1 MRSLAAAWLTAGW
14 MLLKQLWEPAGLT
27 QRVPA
32 TAVWQM
38 ATNTTAEQRI
48 SIRLNR
54 VGCMDT
60 LLKYSND
67 SEVCEP
73 GTQRRSRVRDDSVG
87 SLAGTRRITLA
98 GLAHRLAVKPRT
110 KAERFFM
117 DNLWEQNRTG
127 AEVKVSES

>member
-1 MRSLAAAWLTAGW
+1 MRSLAAAWLTAVW

-54 VGCMDT
+54 VGCMDA
-60 LLKYSND
+60 LLQYRND

-73 GTQRRSRVRDDSVG
+73 GTQRQSSVRDDNVG
-87 SLAGTRRITLA
+87 TLA
-98 GLAHRLAVKPRT
+98 RPA
-110 KAERFFM
+110 
-117 DNLWEQNRTG
+117 G
-127 AEVKVSES
+127 AIRRESR

>member
-1 MRSLAAAWLTAGW
+1 MRSLAAAWLTAVW

-54 VGCMDT
+54 VGCMDA

-73 GTQRRSRVRDDSVG
+73 GTQRRSRFEMM
-87 SLAGTRRITLA
+87 TLEVWQERG
-98 GLAHRLAVKPRT
+98 GLRPRASHT
-110 KAERFFM
+110 
-117 DNLWEQNRTG
+117 
-127 AEVKVSES
+127 S

>member
-1 MRSLAAAWLTAGW
+1 MRSLAAAWLTAVW

-54 VGCMDT
+54 VGCMDA

-73 GTQRRSRVRDDSVG
+73 VRSTGRG
-87 SLAGTRRITLA
+87 FEMITLEVWQERG
-98 GLAHRLAVKPRT
+98 GLRLRASH
-110 KAERFFM
+110 
-117 DNLWEQNRTG
+117 TG
-127 AEVKVSES
+127 